1 MGLSSER
8 QESVE
13 CLQLIRIF
21 SLGTS
26 SKVTKGDLEASSLRM
41 KEEKI
46 ILSQGGPLME
56 LLESRVV
63 NLFLGSLVKRT
74 DVVCLALYME
84 PRVAQVPHVLPK
96 QIL

>member
-13 CLQLIRIF
+13 CLQLIGIF

-26 SKVTKGDLEASSLRM
+26 SKVIKGNLEASSLRM

-46 ILSQGGPLME
+46 IPRWS
-56 LLESRVV
+56 
-63 NLFLGSLVKRT
+63 T
-74 DVVCLALYME
+74 DGVTG
-84 PRVAQVPHVLPK
+84 K
-96 QIL
+96 